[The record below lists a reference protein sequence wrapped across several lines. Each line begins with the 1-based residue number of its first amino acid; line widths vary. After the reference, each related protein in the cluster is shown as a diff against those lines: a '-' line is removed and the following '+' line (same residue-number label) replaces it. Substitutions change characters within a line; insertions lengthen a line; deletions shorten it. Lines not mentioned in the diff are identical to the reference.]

1 MATSKAKRPILLAQP
16 NPEQIL
22 RPKRGLRISPADSYP
37 RTRTPRVPGT
47 PADARKPAQP
57 QRRSLN
63 PKTNADPAGLTPVK
77 ANVYRAMA
85 ELNGG
90 FQTVI
95 HELQVLAQ
103 VCFLRPHGVT
113 EMRDLICRLRA
124 QANRDFTMAM
134 HEREKTNADVLAGT
148 P

>member
-1 MATSKAKRPILLAQP
+1 MAMNKAKRPILLAQP
-16 NPEQIL
+16 
-22 RPKRGLRISPADSYP
+22 K
-37 RTRTPRVPGT
+37 
-47 PADARKPAQP
+47 P
-57 QRRSLN
+57 QRRSTN
-63 PKTNADPAGLTPVK
+63 PKTNPDPAGLMPVK

-95 HELQVLAQ
+95 HELQVLGQ
-103 VCFLRPHGVT
+103 VGFLRPHGVT
-113 EMRDLICRLRA
+113 EMRELLCRVRA

-134 HEREKTNADVLAGT
+134 HEREKLNADILAGT

>member
-16 NPEQIL
+16 
-22 RPKRGLRISPADSYP
+22 K
-37 RTRTPRVPGT
+37 
-47 PADARKPAQP
+47 P
-57 QRRSLN
+57 QRRSTN
-63 PKTNADPAGLTPVK
+63 PEPYPHPAGPMPVK
-77 ANVYRAMA
+77 ATVYRAMA

-95 HELQVLAQ
+95 HELQVLEQ
-103 VCFLRPHGVT
+103 VGFLRAHGVT
-113 EMRDLICRLRA
+113 RMRELLCRVRA

-134 HEREKTNADVLAGT
+134 HEREKMTADILEGA

>member
-16 NPEQIL
+16 
-22 RPKRGLRISPADSYP
+22 R
-37 RTRTPRVPGT
+37 
-47 PADARKPAQP
+47 P
-57 QRRSLN
+57 QRRSTN
-63 PKTNADPAGLTPVK
+63 PKPTPDPTELMPVK

-95 HELQVLAQ
+95 HELQVLEQ
-103 VCFLRPHGVT
+103 VGFLRPHGVT
-113 EMRDLICRLRA
+113 EMRELICRLRA

-134 HEREKTNADVLAGT
+134 HERERANARVFEQGESGRKS
-148 P
+148 